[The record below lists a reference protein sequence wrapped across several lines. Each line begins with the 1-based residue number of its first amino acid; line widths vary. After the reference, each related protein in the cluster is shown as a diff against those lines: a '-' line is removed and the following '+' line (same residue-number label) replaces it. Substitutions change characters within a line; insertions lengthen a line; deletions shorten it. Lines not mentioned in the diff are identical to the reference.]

1 MQTSDY
7 LCARPS
13 FAEGMARIMDFG
25 NALGVYN
32 ASGAPGASGDSNASA
47 PESDPD
53 AAALRADWA
62 AIGED
67 FRHAVDQFTT
77 AEADRLA
84 AANEAARKR

>member
-7 LCARPS
+7 LYARPS

-32 ASGAPGASGDSNASA
+32 ASGAPGDSNASA

-62 AIGED
+62 VIGED